1 MTITYTC
8 KPFDVLDVHEL
19 YDIMRLR
26 QEVFVV
32 EQDCPYLDAD
42 GKDMFGHHLMGQ
54 DEGGR
59 LHAYT
64 RLLPVGVSYDG
75 YCSIGRVITSIDVR
89 SKGEGKILM
98 HQSISKIK
106 SLYPDVPIKIGA
118 QAHLKH
124 FYERLGFTDIGIP
137 YLEDNIPHIIMTME

>member
-42 GKDMFGHHLMGQ
+42 GKDMFGHHMMGK
-54 DEGGR
+54 DHNNK
-59 LHAYT
+59 LHTYT
-64 RLLPVGVSYDG
+64 RLLPVGISYDG
-75 YCSIGRVITSIDVR
+75 YCSIGRV
-89 SKGEGKILM
+89 
-98 HQSISKIK
+98 
-106 SLYPDVPIKIGA
+106 
-118 QAHLKH
+118 
-124 FYERLGFTDIGIP
+124 
-137 YLEDNIPHIIMTME
+137 